1 VETIGGHAFL
11 ACRKLPKLVLPQSLK
26 VIGEAAFEQCAK
38 VASVNIPASVVSIG
52 SKAFDG
58 CTNKGTV
65 YIEDLVAWCG
75 ILMPDETA
83 TPLRN
88 SWRVFIN
95 GVETT
100 ALTIPAEV
108 KTVNR
113 FAFMN
118 YYSLQSLTVSEGVEV
133 LEWSAFASCA
143 KLSSVTLPDSL
154 EVIGNFAFSRCGNI
168 TSIAFGKSLVEIG
181 GNAFEHTK
189 LRNVVIPDNVTLLGE
204 SAFENSGLRSITLGK
219 GITVIRKY
227 TFAQCNSLGSV
238 TFSGELE
245 KLEFTAFQNCRSLKS
260 IVLPRSVVHIG
271 DQALGGTTDLN
282 AVYYEGTREDF
293 LRIDITRASN
303 PDVNI
308 NDEENFCV
316 YFYSEVQPTEEG
328 LFWYYDQNGKP
339 VIWQ

>member
-1 VETIGGHAFL
+1 V
-11 ACRKLPKLVLPQSLK
+11 
-26 VIGEAAFEQCAK
+26 
-38 VASVNIPASVVSIG
+38 SVNLPASLVSIG
-52 SKAFDG
+52 SNAFEG

-65 YIEDLVAWCG
+65 YIEDLVSWCG

-83 TPLRN
+83 SPLRN
-88 SWRVFIN
+88 SWCVYIN
-95 GVETT
+95 GVETK

-108 KTVNR
+108 KNVNR

-154 EVIGNFAFSRCGNI
+154 RVIGGFAFSRCGKI
-168 TSIAFGKSLVEIG
+168 TSIAFGASLVEIG
-181 GNAFEHTK
+181 CNAFEGTGLQHVT
-189 LRNVVIPDNVTLLGE
+189 IPDSVTLLGD
-204 SAFENSGLRSITLGK
+204 SAFESSRSLETIKLGRGVK
-219 GITVIRKY
+219 VIRKY
-227 TFAQCNSLGSV
+227 TFAKCNNLRSV
-238 TFSGELE
+238 TFVGQLE
-245 KLEFTAFQNCRSLKS
+245 RLEFTAFQNCISLKS
-260 IVLPRSVVHIG
+260 IVLPISVVRIE

-308 NDEENFCV
+308 NDAENFCV

-328 LFWYYDQNGKP
+328 LFWRYAEDGS
-339 VIWQ
+339 VEIWQ